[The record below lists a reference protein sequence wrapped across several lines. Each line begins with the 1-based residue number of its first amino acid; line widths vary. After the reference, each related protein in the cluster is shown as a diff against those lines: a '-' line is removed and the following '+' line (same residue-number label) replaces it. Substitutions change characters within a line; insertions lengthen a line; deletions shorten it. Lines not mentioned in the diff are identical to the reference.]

1 MITSSCYNI
10 ICTQEIKHEITAR
23 LSVTWHRLLL
33 LIPIIM
39 IIILTELNADLFL
52 FLTEKSLQ
60 SESKSAKVK
69 TC

>member
-1 MITSSCYNI
+1 
-10 ICTQEIKHEITAR
+10 
-23 LSVTWHRLLL
+23 
-33 LIPIIM
+33 M